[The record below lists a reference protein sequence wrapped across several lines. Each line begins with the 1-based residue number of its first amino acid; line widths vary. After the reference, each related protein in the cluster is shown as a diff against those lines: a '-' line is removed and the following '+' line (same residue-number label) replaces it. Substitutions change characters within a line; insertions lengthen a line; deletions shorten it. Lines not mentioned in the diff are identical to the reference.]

1 MFFRN
6 EKYHNFASTYC
17 FVVKDNTLLTN
28 YRMARKIKL
37 LPLLLL
43 LFSFALTLRAQNKV
57 GGIVLDS
64 KGDPVPGAGIVVR
77 GTRTGTVSGIDGTWQ
92 LTVSKGNTLDVTCL
106 GYKSI
111 AVVVGDSDIIS
122 IVLEEDAALLDETVV
137 VGYAT
142 MKKRDLVGAVDQVDS
157 KVLDNRPATSVGRS
171 LQGQIA
177 GLNVTFTDGKP
188 SRAGSLNIRGET
200 SIGAGGS
207 SLILIDGV
215 EGDINSVNP
224 QDVASVSVLKDASS
238 TAVYGARGAFGVIL
252 ITTKN
257 PEKGRVSINYSGS
270 VTANR
275 RTVIYDNITDSCEW
289 FDWWVACYNGYYQ
302 GQQTLPDNV
311 DSTVPYSQE
320 IYNEIKRRNA
330 DPTLS
335 KTSVLNGHNLFGW
348 AYYDNFDW
356 YKEFYKD
363 ISWATEHNVSVSG
376 GTDVSDYY
384 VSGRYFSQEGVYSVG
399 NENYHKFDVRAK
411 GSVRVRPWM
420 RITNNMSLAS
430 SYYYQPT
437 TPREQVIV
445 QRWMQHACYP
455 QSGPYNPDGT
465 WTTAAAISGWA
476 AFVEGNNYRT
486 DNAVHVREKVSA
498 DVDIIKDLLT
508 LKGDYSVNYTIKN
521 RVQVQNPVA
530 YSRRP
535 GEILYESASAGDRH
549 DETNYDT
556 IYQAANIY
564 ASFSPFAATP
574 SLSKKHTLTVLAGW
588 NVEWQDYKT
597 LKVSRTGFTSD
608 SKTSFSLMDGIT
620 GVTQGGNAWSYSG
633 AFARA
638 NYSYLGRYL
647 LEVSARYDGTSK
659 FPSSHKWGFFP
670 SASVGWRISDE
681 PWMNWATP
689 VVSNAKIRFSAGSI
703 GNGNVAPY
711 LYTSDIAV
719 KLADDYVLSGALASY
734 STAGSIVPVSLT
746 WETATT
752 YDAGIDADMFGNRLA
767 FTGDIYIRNTTDMYT
782 ESATIP
788 AVYGATAPK
797 GNNAELLTRGW
808 EVALQWKDRVMVAG
822 KPLDYSI
829 RGTLWDSRSFV
840 TKFAGNDTKSL
851 GTWSNVLQS
860 HGNPS
865 EYYEGMELGEMWGWT
880 IEGIF
885 RDQDDIN
892 NHAIQ
897 AGFLQSYDKVAR
909 PGQLK
914 VKDMD
919 ESGII
924 DYGEFTAD
932 NPGDLSIVG
941 NNRMRYMYGLNLSLD
956 WNGIGIS
963 AFFQGCLKHMWY
975 PGADC
980 GYFWGKYARPY
991 FAFIPSIHSTSNPD
1005 VAKMNEDNT
1014 VCLNYDTAYW
1024 PKLTTMQSN
1033 SNYTWGHLL
1042 EMPNNRYMQD
1052 ASFVRLKNLQISYT
1066 LPKKWC
1072 DAATFKTVKV
1082 FFNGENLFCFTPMHK
1097 YAPNLDPEGLSYD
1110 SDFSGTQD
1118 GNTYP
1123 VMKSFT
1129 LGVNLSF

>member
-1 MFFRN
+1 MSLK
-6 EKYHNFASTYC
+6 KY
-17 FVVKDNTLLTN
+17 L
-28 YRMARKIKL
+28 I
-37 LPLLLL
+37 LPLLA
-43 LFSFALTLRAQNKV
+43 LFCFGFASQAQQV
-57 GGIVLDS
+57 VRGVVRDS
-64 KGDPVPGAGIVVR
+64 DGQPIPGAGIVVK
-77 GTRTGTVSGIDGTWQ
+77 GTNSGTITGTDGEWAISASSGDI
-92 LTVSKGNTLDVTCL
+92 LEISCL
-106 GYKSI
+106 GYHSVSL
-111 AVVVGDSDIIS
+111 AVSGRTRIDV
-122 IVLEEDAALLDETVV
+122 VLEDDTTVLDETVV

-157 KVLDNRPATSVGRS
+157 KVISNRPATSLGRS

-177 GLNVTFTDGKP
+177 GLNVTFIDGKP
-188 SRAGSLNIRGET
+188 SRAGSFNIRGET

-252 ITTKN
+252 VTTKN

-270 VTANR
+270 LTANR
-275 RTVIYDNITDSCEW
+275 RTVIFDNITDSCEW

-302 GQQTLPDNV
+302 GQQTLPDAV
-311 DSTVPYSQE
+311 DGTVPYTKE
-320 IYNEIKRRNA
+320 IYDEIKRRNA

-335 KTSVLNGHNLFGW
+335 KASVLTGHNTFGW

-356 YKEFYKD
+356 YKEFYKPV
-363 ISWATEHNVSVSG
+363 SWSSEHNVSVSG
-376 GTDVSDYY
+376 GTDKADYY
-384 VSGRYFSQEGVYSVG
+384 VSGRYFGQEGVYIVG

-411 GSVRVRPWM
+411 GSIQIRPWM
-420 RITNNMSLAS
+420 KITNNMSLAS

-437 TPREQVIV
+437 TPRDQVIV

-476 AFVEGNNYRT
+476 AFAEGNNYRT
-486 DNAVHVREKVSA
+486 DKVTYVREKVAA
-498 DVDIIKDLLT
+498 DIDIIKDVLSV
-508 LKGDYSVNYTIKN
+508 KGDYSINYTMKN
-521 RVQVQNPVA
+521 RIQVQTPVA
-530 YSRRP
+530 YSKRE
-535 GEILYESASAGDRH
+535 GELMYESASAGDRL
-549 DETNYDT
+549 EEINYDT
-556 IYQAANIY
+556 VYQSANLY
-564 ASFSPFAATP
+564 ATYKLKS
-574 SLSKKHTLTVLAGW
+574 LTVLAGW
-588 NVEWQDYKT
+588 NLEWQDYKT
-597 LKVSRTGFTSD
+597 LDVSRTGFTTEG
-608 SKTSFSLMDGIT
+608 KTSFNLMDGNST
-620 GVTQGGNAWSYSG
+620 VTQGGNAWSYAG
-633 AFARA
+633 AFARI
-638 NYSYLGRYL
+638 NYILKGKYLF
-647 LEVSARYDGTSK
+647 EASARYDGSSK
-659 FPSSHKWGFFP
+659 FPPSHKWGFFP
-670 SASVGWRISDE
+670 SASLGWRLSDE
-681 PWMNWATP
+681 PWMAWTKP
-689 VVSNAKIRFSAGSI
+689 VLSNAKIRLSAGSI

-711 LYTSDIAV
+711 LYTSDMSV
-719 KLADDYVLSGALASY
+719 KLADNYVLSGNLASY

-752 YDAGIDADMFGNRLA
+752 YDAGIDLDLFENRLS
-767 FTGDIYIRNTTDMYT
+767 FTGDVYVRKTTDMYT
-782 ESATIP
+782 MSATIP

-808 EVALQWKDRVMVAG
+808 ELAIQWKNQVLVG
-822 KPLDYSI
+822 GSPLEYGI
-829 RGTLWDSRSFV
+829 KGALWDSRSFV

-851 GTWSNVLQS
+851 GTWSAVLQN

-865 EYYEGMELGEMWGWT
+865 QYYEGLEIGDMWGWT

-892 NHAIQ
+892 GHAIQ

-914 VKDMD
+914 VEDID
-919 ESGII
+919 DSGII
-924 DYGEFTAD
+924 DYGEFTAN
-932 NPGDLSIVG
+932 NPGDLSVIG
-941 NNRMRYMYGLNLSLD
+941 NNQVRYRFGLNFSVA
-956 WNGIGIS
+956 WKGIGIS
-963 AFFQGCLKHMWY
+963 ALFQGCLKHLWY

-991 FAFIPSIHSTSNPD
+991 FSFIPSIHSTSNPD

-1052 ASFVRLKNLQISYT
+1052 ASFVRLKNLQIDYS
-1066 LPKKWC
+1066 LPQKWC
-1072 DAATFKTVKV
+1072 DAATFRSVKI
-1082 FFNGENLFCFTPMHK
+1082 FFNGENLFCFTPLHK

-1110 SDFSGTQD
+1110 SDFNGTQD

>member
-1 MFFRN
+1 MFGLISLAQQRN
-6 EKYHNFASTYC
+6 ING
-17 FVVKDNTLLTN
+17 VV
-28 YRMARKIKL
+28 
-37 LPLLLL
+37 
-43 LFSFALTLRAQNKV
+43 S
-57 GGIVLDS
+57 DS
-64 KGDPVPGAGIVVR
+64 EGHPVPGVGVLVK
-77 GTRTGTVSGIDGTWQ
+77 GTSTGTVSILDGTWQ
-92 LTVSKGNTLDVTCL
+92 IRASKGDVLVFSCL
-106 GYKSI
+106 GYATI
-111 AVVVGDSDIIS
+111 EVTVGDNSFIS
-122 IVLEEDAALLDETVV
+122 VTLKEDTTLLEETVV

-142 MKKRDLVGAVDQVDS
+142 MKKRDLVGAVDHVDS
-157 KVLDNRPATSVGRS
+157 KTIANRPASSLGRS

-188 SRAGSLNIRGET
+188 SRAGDLNVRGVT

-215 EGDINSVNP
+215 EGDLNSVNP

-257 PEKGRVSINYSGS
+257 PEKGVVKINYGGS
-270 VTANR
+270 MTANR
-275 RTVIYDNITDSCEW
+275 RTVIFDNITDSCEW
-289 FDWWVACYNGYYQ
+289 FDWWVTCYNNYYQ
-302 GQQTLPDNV
+302 GQSILPNHV

-320 IYNEIKRRNA
+320 IYNEIKRRNS

-335 KTSVLNGHNLFGW
+335 KASALTGHNMFGW

-363 ISWATEHNVSVSG
+363 ISWATEHNISVSG
-376 GTDVSDYY
+376 GTDKTDYY
-384 VSGRYFSQEGVYSVG
+384 VSGRYYDQEGVYSVG
-399 NENYHKFDVRAK
+399 NENFHKFDIRAK
-411 GSVRVRPWM
+411 GSIKVRPWM
-420 RITNNMSLAS
+420 KITNNMSLMS

-437 TPREQVIV
+437 TPRDQVIV

-476 AFVEGNNYRT
+476 AFVEGKNYRT
-486 DNAVHVREKVSA
+486 DKATYFREKIEA
-498 DVDIIKDLLT
+498 NIDVIKNVLN
-508 LKGDYSVNYTIKN
+508 LKGDYSINYTMKN
-521 RVQVQNPVA
+521 RIQVQNPVA
-530 YSRRP
+530 YSKRP
-535 GEILYESASAGDRH
+535 GEILYESQTAGDRLS
-549 DETNYDT
+549 EINYNT
-556 IYQAANIY
+556 VYQAANIY
-564 ASFSPFAATP
+564 ATYNPFVP
-574 SLSKKHTLTVLAGW
+574 FKEISKNHSLTLLAGW

-597 LKVSRTGFTSD
+597 LNTSRTGFTTD
-608 SKTSFSLMDGIT
+608 AKTSFNLMDGPTTIA
-620 GVTQGGNAWSYSG
+620 QGGNAWSYAG
-633 AFARA
+633 AFGRV
-638 NYSYLGRYL
+638 NYSFLGRYL
-647 LEVSARYDGTSK
+647 LEVSARYDGSSK
-659 FPSSHKWGFFP
+659 FPVNKKWGFFP
-670 SASVGWRISDE
+670 SGSLGWRLSDE
-681 PWMNWATP
+681 SWMQWASP
-689 VVSNAKIRFSAGSI
+689 VVSNAKIRISAGSI

-711 LYTSDIAV
+711 LYTSDMSI
-719 KLADDYVLSGALASY
+719 KLADDYVLSGAPASY
-734 STAGSIVPVSLT
+734 ATASSIVPVSLT

-752 YDAGIDADMFGNRLA
+752 YDAGIDLDLFNNRFS
-767 FTGDIYIRNTTDMYT
+767 FTGDYYIRNTTDMYT
-782 ESATIP
+782 ISATIP

-808 EVALQWKDRVMVAG
+808 ELALQWKDQIKLFGR
-822 KPLDYSI
+822 PLTYNI
-829 RGTLWDSRSFV
+829 KATLWDSRSFV

-851 GTWSNVLQS
+851 GTWSAVLRN

-865 EYYEGMELGEMWGWT
+865 QFYEGMEIGEMWGWT

-885 RDQDDIN
+885 HDLEDVI
-892 NHAIQ
+892 NHAVQ
-897 AGFLQSYDKVAR
+897 NGFLQSYDKVAR

-914 VKDMD
+914 VKDLD
-919 ESGII
+919 KNGII
-924 DYGEFTAD
+924 DYGSFNVND
-932 NPGDLSIVG
+932 PGDLSIVG
-941 NNRMRYMYGLNLSLD
+941 NNRMRYMFGFNLGFN

-963 AFFQGCLKHMWY
+963 AFFQGSLKYMWY

-1014 VCLNYDTAYW
+1014 VCLNSDTAYW

-1042 EMPNNRYMQD
+1042 SMPNNRYMQN
-1052 ASFVRLKNLQISYT
+1052 AAFVRLKNLQIDYT
-1066 LPKKWC
+1066 LPAKWC
-1072 DAATFKTVKV
+1072 EAITFKSIKV
-1082 FFNGENLFCFTPMHK
+1082 FFNGENLFCFTPLHK

-1110 SDFSGTQD
+1110 SDFLGTQD

-1123 VMKSFT
+1123 VMKTFT

>member
-1 MFFRN
+1 MSFKKKLILSLFTFFC
-6 EKYHNFASTYC
+6 A
-17 FVVKDNTLLTN
+17 
-28 YRMARKIKL
+28 
-37 LPLLLL
+37 
-43 LFSFALTLRAQNKV
+43 ALTAGAQQ
-57 GGIVLDS
+57 
-64 KGDPVPGAGIVVR
+64 IVVR
-77 GTRTGTVSGIDGTWQ
+77 GVVSDSGGEPIPGAVVVVRGTGNGTVTGTDGEWKISAPSDAV
-92 LTVSKGNTLDVTCL
+92 LEFSCL
-106 GYKSI
+106 GYHSLTERI
-111 AVVVGDSDIIS
+111 NGRNIIDVVLTEDTT
-122 IVLEEDAALLDETVV
+122 VLEETVV

-157 KVLDNRPATSVGRS
+157 KVISNRPATSLGRS

-224 QDVASVSVLKDASS
+224 QDVESVSVLKDASS

-257 PEKGRVSINYSGS
+257 PEKGKVSINYNGS
-270 VTANR
+270 MTANR
-275 RTVIYDNITDSCEW
+275 RTVIFDNITDSCEW
-289 FDWWVACYNGYYQ
+289 FDWWVTCYNGYYQ
-302 GQQTLPDNV
+302 GQQTLPDTV
-311 DSTVPYSQE
+311 DGTVPYTKE

-335 KTSVLNGHNLFGW
+335 KASVLTGHNTFGW

-356 YKEFYKD
+356 YKEFYKPV
-363 ISWATEHNVSVSG
+363 SWSSEHNLSVSG
-376 GTDVSDYY
+376 GTDKADYY
-384 VSGRYFSQEGVYSVG
+384 VSGRYFGQDGVYSVG
-399 NENYHKFDVRAK
+399 NENFHKFDIRAK
-411 GSVRVRPWM
+411 GSVRIRPWM
-420 RITNNMSLAS
+420 KVTNNMSLAS

-437 TPREQVIV
+437 TPRDQVIV

-476 AFVEGNNYRT
+476 AFAEGNNYRT
-486 DNAVHVREKVSA
+486 DNVIYVREKVAA
-498 DVDIIKDLLT
+498 DIDIIKDVLT
-508 LKGDYSVNYTIKN
+508 LKGDYSLNYTIKN
-521 RVQVQNPVA
+521 RIQVQNPVA
-530 YSRRP
+530 YSKRE
-535 GEILYESASAGDRH
+535 GELMYESASAGDRLE
-549 DETNYDT
+549 ETNYNT
-556 IYQAANIY
+556 VYQSANLY
-564 ASFSPFAATP
+564 ATFSPLAMTR
-574 SLSKKHTLTVLAGW
+574 LSKDHSLTLLAGW
-588 NVEWQDYKT
+588 NLEWQDYKS
-597 LKVSRTGFTSD
+597 LAVARTGFTAD
-608 SKTSFSLMDGIT
+608 GKTSFNLMDGNT
-620 GVTQGGNAWSYSG
+620 TVSQGGNAWSYAG
-633 AFARA
+633 AFARL
-638 NYSYLGRYL
+638 NYAWKGKYLF
-647 LEVSARYDGTSK
+647 EASARYDGSSK
-659 FPSSHKWGFFP
+659 FPANHKWGFFP
-670 SASVGWRISDE
+670 SASLGWRLSDE
-681 PWMNWATP
+681 PFMEWASP
-689 VVSNAKIRFSAGSI
+689 VVSNAKIRLSAGSI

-711 LYTSDIAV
+711 LYTSDMSV
-719 KLADDYVLSGALASY
+719 KLADNYVLSGNLASY
-734 STAGSIVPVSLT
+734 SSAGSIVPVSLT

-752 YDAGIDADMFGNRLA
+752 YDAGIDLDILKNRLS

-782 ESATIP
+782 MSATVP

-808 EVALQWKDRVMVAG
+808 ELALQWKDQVMVG
-822 KPLDYSI
+822 GSPLDYSI
-829 RGTLWDSRSFV
+829 KGTLWDSRSFV

-851 GTWSNVLQS
+851 GTWSAVLQS

-865 EYYEGMELGEMWGWT
+865 QYYEGMEIGEMWGWT
-880 IEGIF
+880 VEGIF
-885 RDQDDIN
+885 RDQDDII

-914 VKDMD
+914 IKDVD

-924 DYGEFTAD
+924 DYGEFTVD
-932 NPGDLSIVG
+932 NPGDLTIVG
-941 NNRMRYMYGLNLSLD
+941 NNKMRYMFGLNLSAS
-956 WNGIGIS
+956 WKGIGIT

-991 FAFIPSIHSTSNPD
+991 FSFIPSIHSMSNPD
-1005 VAKMNEDNT
+1005 VAQMNEDNT

-1052 ASFVRLKNLQISYT
+1052 ASFVRLKNLQIDYT

-1072 DAATFKTVKV
+1072 DAATFKSVKV

-1110 SDFSGTQD
+1110 SDFNGTQD

-1123 VMKSFT
+1123 VMKTFT
-1129 LGVNLSF
+1129 LGLNLSF

>member
-1 MFFRN
+1 MPK
-6 EKYHNFASTYC
+6 KYLFLTLITLLCFASSSGAQQVRIHG
-17 FVVKDNTLLTN
+17 VVT
-28 YRMARKIKL
+28 
-37 LPLLLL
+37 
-43 LFSFALTLRAQNKV
+43 
-57 GGIVLDS
+57 DS
-64 KGDPVPGAGIVVR
+64 NGDPLPGAGVLIQ
-77 GTRTGTVSGIDGTWQ
+77 GTSTGAISAADGTWQ
-92 LTVSKGNTLDVTCL
+92 LNAKKGDVLEFSCL
-106 GYKSI
+106 GYLSQS
-111 AVVVGDSDIIS
+111 VPVGDSDPIFVS
-122 IVLEEDAALLDETVV
+122 LTEDVTLLDETVV

-157 KVLDNRPATSVGRS
+157 KVISNRPATSLGRS

-215 EGDINSVNP
+215 EGDLNSVNP
-224 QDVASVSVLKDASS
+224 EDVASVSVLKDASS

-257 PEKGRVSINYSGS
+257 PEKGGVSINYTGS
-270 VTANR
+270 TSANR
-275 RTVIYDNITDSCEW
+275 RTVIFDNITDSVEW
-289 FDWWVACYNGYYQ
+289 FDWWVDCYNGYYQ

-320 IYNEIKRRNA
+320 IVNEIKRRNA

-335 KTSVLNGHNLFGW
+335 KASTLIGHNTFGW

-363 ISWATEHNVSVSG
+363 FSWSTEHNLSVSG
-376 GTDVSDYY
+376 GTDKANYY
-384 VSGRYFSQEGVYSVG
+384 VSGRYFGQDGVYSVG
-399 NENYHKFDVRAK
+399 NENYHKFDIRAK
-411 GSVRVRPWM
+411 GSLKIRPWFTV
-420 RITNNMSLAS
+420 TNNMSLSS

-437 TPREQVIV
+437 TPRDQVIV

-476 AFVEGNNYRT
+476 AFAEGNNYRT
-486 DNAVHVREKVSA
+486 DNVTWLREKISGEI
-498 DVDIIKDLLT
+498 DVVKDIFTI
-508 LKGDYSVNYTIKN
+508 KGDYSINYTFKN
-521 RVQVQNPVA
+521 RIQVQNPVA
-530 YSRRP
+530 YSKRE
-535 GEILYESASAGDRH
+535 GEILYESQSAGDKLV
-549 DETNYDT
+549 ETNYDT
-556 IYQAANIY
+556 IYQSANVY
-564 ASFSPFAATP
+564 ATLSPLNFSPEI
-574 SLSKKHTLTVLAGW
+574 SKNHTLTLLAGW

-597 LKVSRTGFTSD
+597 LSVDRNGFTAEG
-608 SKTSFSLMDGIT
+608 KTSFNLMDGNT
-620 GVTQGGNAWSYSG
+620 TVTQGGNAWSYVG
-633 AFARA
+633 AFARI
-638 NYSYLGRYL
+638 NYAFKGRYL
-647 LEVSARYDGTSK
+647 LEMSARYDGSSK
-659 FPSSHKWGFFP
+659 FPSNSKWGFFP
-670 SASVGWRISDE
+670 SASVGWRLSDE
-681 PWMNWATP
+681 PWMQWASP
-689 VVSNAKIRFSAGSI
+689 VVSNAKIRLSAGSI
-703 GNGNVAPY
+703 GNGNVSPY
-711 LYTSDIAV
+711 LYTSDMSV

-734 STAGSIVPVSLT
+734 SSAGSIVPVSLT

-752 YDAGIDADMFGNRLA
+752 YDAGVDLDLFSNRLS
-767 FTGDIYIRNTTDMYT
+767 FTGDYYIRNTTDMYT
-782 ESATIP
+782 MSATIP

-808 EVALQWKDRVMVAG
+808 ELALQWKDYFMLGG
-822 KPLDYSI
+822 KPFSYSFK
-829 RGTLWDSRSFV
+829 GTLWDSRSFV

-851 GTWSNVLQS
+851 GTWSAVLQS

-914 VKDMD
+914 VKDVD
-919 ESGII
+919 KSGII
-924 DYGEFTAD
+924 DYGEFTA
-932 NPGDLSIVG
+932 NEPGDLSIVG
-941 NNRMRYMYGLNLSLD
+941 NNRMRYMYGLNLSFN
-956 WNGIGIS
+956 WNGIGLS
-963 AFFQGCLKHMWY
+963 AFFQGCFKHMWY

-991 FAFIPSIHSTSNPD
+991 FAFIPSIHSKSNPD

-1052 ASFVRLKNLQISYT
+1052 ASFVRLKNLQIDYT
-1066 LPKKWC
+1066 FPKKLT
-1072 DAATFKTVKV
+1072 DAMTFKTVRV
-1082 FFNGENLFCFTPMHK
+1082 FFNGENLFCFTPLHK

-1110 SDFSGTQD
+1110 TDFNGTQD

-1123 VMKSFT
+1123 VMKTFT